1 MILFTQYQ
9 TRSPSSAGSVL
20 SGLSDSSSL
29 HWFYSPPGPVHE
41 DYEFKRDQRR
51 GGRTML
57 SVVARSSQCLE
68 SADSTNMAS
77 SAFYG
82 LIRRMEKQRS
92 MVTLSIS
99 TK

>member
-1 MILFTQYQ
+1 MVLFTQYQ

-20 SGLSDSSSL
+20 SGPSESPSL
-29 HWFYSPPGPVHE
+29 HWFYSPPWPGHE
-41 DYEFKRDQRR
+41 RYEFKRDKRR

-57 SVVARSSQCLE
+57 SVVARSGQSLE

-82 LIRRMEKQRS
+82 LIERMEKQRS

-99 TK
+99 MR